1 MAILNFEKFMSKIVI
16 EKVIEFLQGQ
26 YEMTTGERILIVEN
40 DPRIADLIGR
50 QSLQPLGYQVTVV
63 RDASSAL
70 KHARQTPPDLIL
82 ANINLPGLSGK
93 DLLAAFS
100 SQNIKSPVI
109 VIAAKGQE
117 HDAIQSF
124 RLGAMDVLFWPLRDA
139 EVVSVVER
147 ALRQSEETRE
157 RQKLDRQLKATNDEM
172 QKRLRDLTTVL
183 STAKA
188 VTSITDQRQL
198 FIRILEGALK
208 LGESD
213 MCWLMLRDEKSK
225 TFLLRAHRHLPETW
239 AKMNQPVDDGVSSL
253 VAHSGESLF
262 MNGPALKKFR
272 LAALGKSV
280 GVVPIKVRSEV
291 IGLLIVVRR
300 EDREFVREAQTLLE
314 AMADYASISLVNSRL
329 FRALEETAE
338 NARMGEK
345 HRHAALQALRDAING
360 EISQTLQP
368 LNLILTEMPGALNS
382 EQRRALETVQA
393 ALQRLLRSSEKTIV
407 PSK

>member
-1 MAILNFEKFMSKIVI
+1 
-16 EKVIEFLQGQ
+16 
-26 YEMTTGERILIVEN
+26 MTTGERILIVEN

-198 FIRILEGALK
+198 FIRI
-208 LGESD
+208 
-213 MCWLMLRDEKSK
+213 WR
-225 TFLLRAHRHLPETW
+225 P
-239 AKMNQPVDDGVSSL
+239 
-253 VAHSGESLF
+253 
-262 MNGPALKKFR
+262 R
-272 LAALGKSV
+272 L
-280 GVVPIKVRSEV
+280 
-291 IGLLIVVRR
+291 
-300 EDREFVREAQTLLE
+300 
-314 AMADYASISLVNSRL
+314 N
-329 FRALEETAE
+329 
-338 NARMGEK
+338 
-345 HRHAALQALRDAING
+345 
-360 EISQTLQP
+360 
-368 LNLILTEMPGALNS
+368 
-382 EQRRALETVQA
+382 
-393 ALQRLLRSSEKTIV
+393 
-407 PSK
+407 